1 MQKSTTR
8 IRTSH
13 VGRLPPPKGWEDMPA
28 RLANAEVIDSGEIAS
43 HVVPAIAET
52 VKKQVEIGIDCIN
65 DGEFWTARSLAH
77 YAAHFTGLEARPV
90 KLGEPPTTRHSTR
103 ERDEFRDFYADMDKL
118 GTLFFVPGE
127 KPMPPMTER
136 VIARGPVKSRGPQA
150 INREIDAFRAAI
162 DRSGSKVEEAFIAVL
177 APGWLDHFIFNEYY
191 NTDEEFLFALAEA
204 VREEY
209 RAVVSAGFVLQIDDP
224 GLPDWWDMIKP
235 EPTVE
240 EYRKFAKLRIEA
252 VNHALV
258 GIPEEKVRYHLCW
271 GSWHGPHTHDLPL
284 EHIVDLVLAVKAQ
297 TYSFEA
303 GNVRHEHEW
312 RAWQAVKVPPGKILM
327 PGVVSHATN
336 LVEHPQLVADRI
348 LRYTAIVGRENVI
361 ASTDCGLGGRVH
373 AELAWA
379 KLRALVEGA
388 QLASK
393 GPLEA
398 LSFRGGQA
406 GVQARLR
413 RRAVSRGIVGAL

>member
-13 VGRLPPPKGWEDMPA
+13 VGRLPQPKGWEDMPA

-127 KPMPPMTER
+127 KPMPPTTER

-240 EYRKFAKLRIEA
+240 EYRKFANLRIEA

-361 ASTDCGLGGRVH
+361 AGTDCGLGSRVH

-393 GPLEA
+393 NLW
-398 LSFRGGQA
+398 
-406 GVQARLR
+406 R
-413 RRAVSRGIVGAL
+413 R

>member
-136 VIARGPVKSRGPQA
+136 VIARGSVKSRGPQA

-252 VNHALV
+252 VNHALA

-361 ASTDCGLGGRVH
+361 AGTDCGLGGRVH
-373 AELAWA
+373 SELAWA

-393 GPLEA
+393 NLW
-398 LSFRGGQA
+398 
-406 GVQARLR
+406 R
-413 RRAVSRGIVGAL
+413 R

>member
-150 INREIDAFRAAI
+150 INREIDAFKAAI

-177 APGWLDHFIFNEYY
+177 APGWLEHFIFNEYY

-361 ASTDCGLGGRVH
+361 AGTDCGLGGRVH
-373 AELAWA
+373 SELAWA

-393 GPLEA
+393 NLW
-398 LSFRGGQA
+398 
-406 GVQARLR
+406 R
-413 RRAVSRGIVGAL
+413 R

>member
-1 MQKSTTR
+1 MLRSATR

-13 VGRLPPPKGWEDMPA
+13 VGRLPPPQGWEDMPT
-28 RLANAEVIDSGEIAS
+28 RLANAEVVDRDEIAGR
-43 HVVPAIAET
+43 VVPAIAET
-52 VKKQVEIGIDCIN
+52 VKKQVGIGIDCIN
-65 DGEFWTARSLAH
+65 DGEFWTARGLAH

-90 KLGEPPTTRHSTR
+90 KPGEPPTTRHSTR
-103 ERDEFRDFYADMDKL
+103 ERDEFRGFYTDMDKL
-118 GTLFFVPGE
+118 GTMFFVPGE

-136 VIARGPVKSRGPQA
+136 VVARGPVKSRGPQA
-150 INREIDAFRAAI
+150 INREIDAFKAAI
-162 DRSGSKVEEAFIAVL
+162 DRSGAKVEEAFIAVL

-191 NTDEEFLFALAEA
+191 KTEEEFVFALAEA
-204 VREEY
+204 IGEEY

-240 EYRKFAKLRIEA
+240 AYRKFAKLRIEA
-252 VNHALV
+252 VNHALR

-284 EHIVDLVLAVKAQ
+284 EHIVDLILEVKAQ

-312 RAWQAVKVPPGKILM
+312 RVWQGAKLPPGKMLM

-336 LVEHPQLVADRI
+336 VVEHPQLVADRI
-348 LRYTAIVGRENVI
+348 LRYAAIVGRENVI
-361 ASTDCGLGGRVH
+361 AGTDCGLGGRVH
-373 AELAWA
+373 ADLVWA
-379 KLRALVEGA
+379 KLGALVEGA
-388 QLASK
+388 RLASK
-393 GPLEA
+393 SLWA
-398 LSFRGGQA
+398 GG
-406 GVQARLR
+406 
-413 RRAVSRGIVGAL
+413 

>member
-13 VGRLPPPKGWEDMPA
+13 VGRLPPPKGWEDMLA
-28 RLANAEVIDSGEIAS
+28 RLANAEVIDGEIAS

-258 GIPEEKVRYHLCW
+258 GIPEEKVRYHLCG

-284 EHIVDLVLAVKAQ
+284 KHIVDLVLAVKAQ

-361 ASTDCGLGGRVH
+361 AGTDCGPGGRVH
-373 AELAWA
+373 SELAWA

-393 GPLEA
+393 NLW
-398 LSFRGGQA
+398 
-406 GVQARLR
+406 R
-413 RRAVSRGIVGAL
+413 R

>member
-1 MQKSTTR
+1 MQRSTTR

-312 RAWQAVKVPPGKILM
+312 RAWQEVKVPPGKILM

-361 ASTDCGLGGRVH
+361 AGTDCGLGSRVH

-393 GPLEA
+393 NLW
-398 LSFRGGQA
+398 
-406 GVQARLR
+406 R
-413 RRAVSRGIVGAL
+413 R

>member
-103 ERDEFRDFYADMDKL
+103 ERDEFREFYEDMDKL

-136 VIARGPVKSRGPQA
+136 VIARGPLKSRGPQA

-162 DRSGSKVEEAFIAVL
+162 DRSGRKVEEAFIAVL

-361 ASTDCGLGGRVH
+361 AGTDCGLGGRVH

-393 GPLEA
+393 NLW
-398 LSFRGGQA
+398 
-406 GVQARLR
+406 R
-413 RRAVSRGIVGAL
+413 R

>member
-162 DRSGSKVEEAFIAVL
+162 DRSGSKAEEAFIAVL

-361 ASTDCGLGGRVH
+361 AGTDCGLGGRVH
-373 AELAWA
+373 SELAWA

-393 GPLEA
+393 NLW
-398 LSFRGGQA
+398 
-406 GVQARLR
+406 R
-413 RRAVSRGIVGAL
+413 R

>member
-28 RLANAEVIDSGEIAS
+28 RLASAEVIDSAEIAS
-43 HVVPAIAET
+43 VVVPAIAET
-52 VKKQVEIGIDCIN
+52 VKKQIEIGIDCIN
-65 DGEFWTARSLAH
+65 DGEFWTARSRAH

-150 INREIDAFRAAI
+150 INCEIDAFRAAI

-361 ASTDCGLGGRVH
+361 AGTDCGLGGRVH

-393 GPLEA
+393 NLW
-398 LSFRGGQA
+398 
-406 GVQARLR
+406 R
-413 RRAVSRGIVGAL
+413 R

>member
-177 APGWLDHFIFNEYY
+177 APRWLDHFIFNEYY

-209 RAVVSAGFVLQIDDP
+209 RAVASAGFVLQIDDP

-258 GIPEEKVRYHLCW
+258 GIPEEKVRHHLCW

-284 EHIVDLVLAVKAQ
+284 EHIVDLVLAVNAQ

-361 ASTDCGLGGRVH
+361 AGTDCGLGGRVH
-373 AELAWA
+373 SELAWA

-393 GPLEA
+393 NLW
-398 LSFRGGQA
+398 
-406 GVQARLR
+406 R
-413 RRAVSRGIVGAL
+413 R

>member
-28 RLANAEVIDSGEIAS
+28 RLANAEVIDGGEIAS

-162 DRSGSKVEEAFIAVL
+162 DHSGSKVEEAFIAVL

-361 ASTDCGLGGRVH
+361 AGTDCGLGGRVH
-373 AELAWA
+373 SELAWA

-393 GPLEA
+393 NLW
-398 LSFRGGQA
+398 
-406 GVQARLR
+406 R
-413 RRAVSRGIVGAL
+413 R

>member
-13 VGRLPPPKGWEDMPA
+13 VGRLPPPKGWEDMPL

-150 INREIDAFRAAI
+150 INREIDAFKAAI

-361 ASTDCGLGGRVH
+361 AGTDCGLGGRVH
-373 AELAWA
+373 SELAWA

-393 GPLEA
+393 NLW
-398 LSFRGGQA
+398 
-406 GVQARLR
+406 R
-413 RRAVSRGIVGAL
+413 R

>member
-150 INREIDAFRAAI
+150 INREIDAFKAAI

-312 RAWQAVKVPPGKILM
+312 RAWQTVKVPPGKILM

-373 AELAWA
+373 SELAWA

-393 GPLEA
+393 NLW
-398 LSFRGGQA
+398 
-406 GVQARLR
+406 R
-413 RRAVSRGIVGAL
+413 R